1 MSAACSNTATAP
13 YLYIIEERERSCQ
26 RSSTNHSYMSAVCYT
41 RFVWLRINATM
52 LSFWLLE
59 ARPRV
64 STDPS
69 LSQKRRG
76 GGAAAHDQSIEKRRN
91 RRRSYVCLYVVY
103 IWETGKSIWSP
114 YQWMPC
120 IFVVAGKLTSGVGWL
135 VESKK
140 WNKKRGEPSNRN
152 GRKTRFCFFFL
163 FWHITWDFYWK
174 APQHTASHI
183 DEMHVLLLVVDR
195 PENNNNNN
203 NKRKI

>member
-26 RSSTNHSYMSAVCYT
+26 RSSTNHSSMSAVCYT

-59 ARPRV
+59 SRPIRHFH
-64 STDPS
+64 
-69 LSQKRRG
+69 KNGEG
-76 GGAAAHDQSIEKRRN
+76 GAAHDQSIEKTRN

-103 IWETGKSIWSP
+103 IRVREETKKLFGIVVERLIWETGKSIWSP

-140 WNKKRGEPSNRN
+140 WNKKGGNRVI
-152 GRKTRFCFFFL
+152 GTDGKR
-163 FWHITWDFYWK
+163 DFVFSSYFG
-174 APQHTASHI
+174 T
-183 DEMHVLLLVVDR
+183 
-195 PENNNNNN
+195 
-203 NKRKI
+203 